1 MQVDA
6 SGVSIA
12 LGLLRPCQIDR
23 QHDKHSMMTPS
34 EVNQSEYSVLI
45 RTFNSAPT
53 LPQTLV
59 SLNRQSKPPRQ
70 YIFVDSGSTDQTLAC
85 IPPQSL
91 VHRYVGK
98 EFNYSEALNQGLRLV
113 STDYVMIIS
122 SHTELANREA
132 VKYVLNFLKTNPGI
146 GAAYFDTYNTGLLR
160 HELINRHNFT
170 GFNGL
175 FNTCAVIKV
184 SLLRKRM
191 FRPEVFSA
199 EDQEWAGWLFTAEDQ
214 AIARVSG
221 AGMAVNNP
229 RKDSLK
235 KLLNEYVSV
244 AYFTNRKLLAWRHIG
259 SLLNHALKRG
269 TGIGLAKRKFYLLL
283 SFRLMLCHIIRP
295 RGRSRYF

>member
-85 IPPQSL
+85 VPPQSL
-91 VHRYVGK
+91 VHRYVGN

-113 STDYVMIIS
+113 LTDYVLIIS
-122 SHTELANREA
+122 SHTELANPEA
-132 VKYVLNFLKTNPGI
+132 ASYVLNVLNSNPGI
-146 GAAYFDTYNTGLLR
+146 GAAYFYGDNTGSLR
-160 HELINRHNFT
+160 HELIDRHNFT

-175 FNTCAVIKV
+175 YNTCAVIKV
-184 SLLRKRM
+184 SLLKKRM

-199 EDQEWAGWLFTAEDQ
+199 EDQEWAGWLFAAENQ
-214 AIARVSG
+214 AVARVSG
-221 AGMAVNNP
+221 AGLLVNNP
-229 RKDSLK
+229 RSDSLK
-235 KLLNEYVSV
+235 KKLNEYVSV
-244 AYFTNRKLLAWRHIG
+244 AYFTNRKLLEWSHIT
-259 SLLNHALKRG
+259 SLLNHAIRRG
-269 TGIGLAKRKFYLLL
+269 TGIGIEKRKYYLLL
-283 SFRLMLCHIIRP
+283 SVRLTLCHFFRP
-295 RGRSRYF
+295 SGRSRYF